1 VIVDGIKLAEFFG
14 VSDRWIREWAEEC
27 GMPKVERGK
36 YDLVECA
43 KWRIKK
49 LEEELDVA
57 KNSGDAD
64 HLALKKQG
72 QRLTNMEREFKF
84 KKLIGELVESEAV
97 RLAWTN
103 ETKNFRKA
111 LKALINKLVYA
122 LEEVTD
128 KSKRQEIIT
137 REVNDCATTLGEL
150 RIENDEDNDELM
162 KQIEEIDK

>member
-1 VIVDGIKLAEFFG
+1 MIVRVDILAEFFG
-14 VSDRWIREWAEEC
+14 KTDRTMQRWVED
-27 GMPKVERGK
+27 GMPKLEKGE
-36 YDLVECA
+36 YDLLECA
-43 KWRIKK
+43 KWRIHK
-49 LEEELDVA
+49 LEEELETA

-72 QRLTNMEREFKF
+72 QCISNMEKEFKF
-84 KKLIGELVESEAV
+84 KKLIGELVDSEAV

-137 REVNDCATTLGEL
+137 REVNDCALTLGEL
-150 RIENDEDNDELM
+150 RIEYDDDSDELM
-162 KQIEEIDK
+162 KRIEEKE